1 MSKKTRTLLLSTM
14 IIMLCVLIISASS
27 FALFTDSA
35 SIENHLEAGTLDLK
49 LIRVG
54 VTHSYLDSEGY
65 ISTKSYQNTE
75 LLPDGEE
82 TYKDFTKPISKNAFG
97 LASATMIVPKGYFIA
112 NMLLQNAGNVA
123 YNFNVEIEWDSN
135 AATKDAQKEL
145 AKQIKVTFTEYDANG
160 KVLRETTRMLYEMK
174 DDNAKFMSG
183 TMDNVDYSA
192 DRKFDV
198 KVEFVD
204 DDDSNYAHLTNNDAM
219 DAKVY
224 FDLHVTAEQAIT
236 KPA

>member
-35 SIENHLEAGTLDLK
+35 SIENHLEAGKLDLK

-54 VTHSYLDSEGY
+54 ATHSYLDSEGY
-65 ISTKSYQNTE
+65 ISTKSYVNAQV
-75 LLPDGEE
+75 LPNGEYA
-82 TYKDFTKPISKNAFG
+82 YKDFTDPTDENVFG
-97 LASATMIVPKGYFIA
+97 LAGGTKIVPKGYFVA
-112 NMLLQNAGNVA
+112 NMMLQNAGNVA

-135 AATKDAQKEL
+135 AATEDAQKEL
-145 AKQIKVTFTEYDANG
+145 SKQIKVTFTEYDANG
-160 KVLRETTRMLYEMK
+160 NVKSTTTRMLYEMTGN
-174 DDNAKFMSG
+174 NAKFMSG
-183 TMDNVDYSA
+183 TMDNVDYKA

-204 DDDSNYAHLTNNDAM
+204 DDVVTSVNNNLAM
-219 DAKVY
+219 DATVY

-236 KPA
+236 KPAP